1 MAVCNDRRWPEA
13 WRVLGLQSV
22 ELVMLG
28 YNTPSTNT
36 AQTPIHNPPSKLLQP
51 NALLNRPKEKRNP
64 FAMFSHGTSAISRPG
79 KAAQTLSG
87 NGFSGGIS
95 QGFLNTGKSRRWS
108 P

>member
-1 MAVCNDRRWPEA
+1 
-13 WRVLGLQSV
+13 
-22 ELVMLG
+22 MLPQIRK
-28 YNTPSTNT
+28 YHRLFYRNPFRIRKTSPPTPPSKTNT